1 MRYTLCPFYLT
12 HRTRTVR
19 CEDSYRYFEKPK
31 EMGAWMDRYCDDA
44 WESCPY
50 AKGMMEAYAAEER
63 GDTGA
68 VDKVKTESMRKEYV
82 AMLTK
87 LGKAEGRVRDLG
99 KEVHDLEAQNAV
111 LRAKIDDLSEE
122 KAKVDKLLKKEIKS
136 RREANKSLEEVSG
149 KVYAQMQEISHIYEA
164 RFCFFLDTFC
174 DGKISEETI
183 KKWAEGKS
191 FALVGDSEEGIG
203 RVWKVLFDAQEGSKD
218 ESGSAD
224 RKID

>member
-12 HRTRTVR
+12 HRTKTVR
-19 CEDSYRYFEKPK
+19 CEGVYKYFEKPK
-31 EMGAWMDRYCDDA
+31 DMGAWMDAYCDKD
-44 WESCPY
+44 WTSCEY
-50 AKGMMEAYAAEER
+50 AKKMLEAYEAEER
-63 GDTGA
+63 GDEEA
-68 VDKVKTESMRKEYV
+68 VDKVKSEEMRKEYV

-111 LRAKIDDLSEE
+111 LRSKIDDLSEE

-136 RREANKSLEEVSG
+136 RREANKAIEEVSG

-164 RFCFFLDTFC
+164 RFCFFLDTYC

-183 KKWAEGKS
+183 RKWAEGKS
-191 FALVGDSEEGIG
+191 FALVGDSEEGVG